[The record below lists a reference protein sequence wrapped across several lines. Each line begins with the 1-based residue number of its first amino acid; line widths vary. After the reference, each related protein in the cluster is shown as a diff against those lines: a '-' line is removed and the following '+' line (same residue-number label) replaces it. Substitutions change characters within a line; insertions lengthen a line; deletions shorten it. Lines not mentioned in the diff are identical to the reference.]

1 MAISKRSEY
10 ALRAIFELAYRNSG
24 RPVKIHAIAE
34 AQAIPPRF
42 LEAIMSDLKHAGFV
56 GSRRGSEGGYV
67 LVKDVQDLFV
77 GDVLRAV
84 QGQLSVGPGNGDVDR
99 GRYHVGDAAFSR
111 YWQKIDQAM
120 LSLFAGTSFGDLV
133 ESERA
138 SSQAVLDYCI

>member
-56 GSRRGSEGGYV
+56 GSRRGSDGGYV
-67 LVKDVQDLFV
+67 LTRDVQDLHV
-77 GDVLRAV
+77 GDVLQAV
-84 QGQLSVGPGNGDVDR
+84 QGQLSVGPGNGEKDQ
-99 GRYHVGDAAFSR
+99 GRYRKGDAAFSQ
-111 YWQKIDQAM
+111 YWRKIDDAM
-120 LSLFAGTSFGDLV
+120 LSLFAGTTFGDLV
-133 ESERA
+133 ETERA
-138 SSQAVLDYCI
+138 KSETVLDYCI

>member
-42 LEAIMSDLKHAGFV
+42 LEGIMSDLKHAGFV

-67 LVKDVQDLFV
+67 LLKDVQELFV
-77 GDVLRAV
+77 GDVLQAV
-84 QGQLSVGPGNGDVDR
+84 QGQLSVGPGNGAA
-99 GRYHVGDAAFSR
+99 GHRYRVGDAAFSQ
-111 YWQKIDQAM
+111 YWRKIDEAM
-120 LSLFAGTSFGDLV
+120 LSLFAGTTFGDLV
-133 ESERA
+133 ETERA
-138 SSQAVLDYCI
+138 KSKTVLDYCI